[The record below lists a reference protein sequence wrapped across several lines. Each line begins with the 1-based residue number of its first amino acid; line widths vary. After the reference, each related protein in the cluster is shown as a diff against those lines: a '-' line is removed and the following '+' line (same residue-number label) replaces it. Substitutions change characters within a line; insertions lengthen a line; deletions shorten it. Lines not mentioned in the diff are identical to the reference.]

1 MPRPF
6 LQLLLA
12 LALGL
17 AASYY
22 WEPKVGKTPDPE
34 TTARQQSLPK
44 NYLEN
49 TRSWSYNEQ
58 GQLSEILEAASAKH
72 FPQRNES
79 LLEQPRYYSHHGD
92 DRTWSAQATRGRYIH
107 TKQLLIL
114 RGGVDLTNDQ
124 TGGRLTSK
132 SMTLNLV
139 KKTANSLVPVL
150 LTQGP
155 HRTRAD
161 GMLAHLDLEQIRLFN
176 NVESTYVQP
185 QP

>member
-22 WEPKVGKTPDPE
+22 WEPQAGKAPDPE
-34 TTARQQSLPK
+34 TTARQKSLPK

-49 TRSWSYNEQ
+49 TRTWRYNEQ
-58 GQLSEILEAASAKH
+58 GQLTEIMEAANAKH

-79 LLEQPRYYSHHGD
+79 LLEEPRFYSHHGD
-92 DRTWSAQATRGRYIH
+92 DRTWSAKASSGR
-107 TKQLLIL
+107 LLHKKNLLVL
-114 RGGVDLTNDQ
+114 RNGVEMVNDQ
-124 TGGRLTSK
+124 TQAKLS
-132 SMTLNLV
+132 SAAMTLNLTR
-139 KKTANSLVPVL
+139 KTAVSNVQVTV
-150 LTQGP
+150 TQGP
-155 HRTRAD
+155 SHTRAD
-161 GMLAHLDLEQIRLFN
+161 GMLANLDRERIRFIN
-176 NVESTYVQP
+176 NVESMYVKP

>member
-22 WEPKVGKTPDPE
+22 WEPKAGKAPDPE

-49 TRSWSYNEQ
+49 TRTWSYDEQ
-58 GQLSEILEAASAKH
+58 GQLSEILEAASAEH

-92 DRTWSAQATRGRYIH
+92 DRTWSAQATRGRYVH
-107 TKQLLIL
+107 NEELLIL
-114 RGGVDLTNDQ
+114 RDGVDLTNDQ
-124 TGGRLTSK
+124 TGGKLTSE
-132 SMTLNLV
+132 SITLNLV
-139 KKTANSLVPVL
+139 NKTAGSLVPVL
-150 LTQGP
+150 ITQGP
-155 HRTRAD
+155 HQTRAD
-161 GMLAHLDLEQIRLFN
+161 GMLAHLDLEQIRLFK

>member
-22 WEPKVGKTPDPE
+22 WEPKAGKAPDPE
-34 TTARQQSLPK
+34 TTARQKSLPK

-49 TRSWSYNEQ
+49 TRTWSYDEH
-58 GQLSEILEAASAKH
+58 GQLSEILEAASAEH

-92 DRTWSAQATRGRYIH
+92 DRTWSAQATRGRYVH
-107 TKQLLIL
+107 NRELLIL
-114 RGGVDLTNDQ
+114 RDGVDLTNDQ
-124 TGGRLTSK
+124 TGGRLTSE

-139 KKTANSLVPVL
+139 KKTARSQVPVL
-150 LTQGP
+150 ITQGP
-155 HRTRAD
+155 HQTRAD
-161 GMLAHLDLEQIRLFN
+161 GMLAHLDREQIRLLK